1 MMAKEDYKDV
11 PLDELLQLTLKEVA
25 KAKEMFRILFEEPE
39 MTEEEWEEIDNL
51 TPEEE
56 KVLRMRLGLAEPLKG
71 SLDNNVYAPDQLE
84 VLEAQKKYEDELI
97 LGWSPFEE
105 GR

>member
-71 SLDNNVYAPDQLE
+71 SLGANVYSYDQLQ
-84 VLEAQKKYEDELI
+84 VLEEQKKYEDKLI